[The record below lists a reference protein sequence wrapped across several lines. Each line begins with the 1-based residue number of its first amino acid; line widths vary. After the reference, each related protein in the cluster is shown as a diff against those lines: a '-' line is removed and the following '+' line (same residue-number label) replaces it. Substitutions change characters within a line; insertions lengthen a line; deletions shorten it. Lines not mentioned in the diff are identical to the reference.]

1 MLTPE
6 LKHFSIHLLSQKR
19 SPLLHK
25 VETLSLT
32 DVHLGAVLSKVTS
45 LHTHYLVQLI
55 RVGKKDKVTNYVHAE
70 GTEKEAQYK
79 YITGSTV
86 QIFYGI
92 TTSSSGSTTEKKQ
105 ELQRI

>member
-6 LKHFSIHLLSQKR
+6 LKHFSIHLLSQKCC
-19 SPLLHK
+19 PLLHK

-45 LHTHYLVQLI
+45 LHIHYLVQLI